1 MSVVP
6 SEISHTLTAEGVLS
20 VKGDHAHSRRRFERK
35 ALRLRARFDAA
46 SRLTNLPRAI
56 KRTGR
61 AARGLTPFCIFYE
74 NARGRAEGREA
85 AKARARHIK
94 NMRDAWPRRAKRGR
108 GQVGATSLSSHSTR
122 FALSVVPPKISN
134 ALNEHRFERSLK
146 DGVPFPRRLRRLRQ
160 RPAQTRRREKCAAP
174 SLRALVPVHRS

>member
-1 MSVVP
+1 M
-6 SEISHTLTAEGVLS
+6 
-20 VKGDHAHSRRRFERK
+20 
-35 ALRLRARFDAA
+35 RARFDAA

-122 FALSVVPPKISN
+122 FALSVVPPKISHT
-134 ALNEHRFERSLK
+134 LNEHRFERKLNTLTVQRFERKLNTLTAQRFERSLK
-146 DGVPFPRRLRRLRQ
+146 GGVPFPRRLRRLRQ
-160 RPAQTRRREKCAAP
+160 RPAQTRRCEKCAAL